1 MIVLYSQ
8 YFNPRISRRL
18 GRRISR
24 EKAKNFSDAK
34 LEQILKSINLTFEIR
49 DANYSRIPYEESK
62 MFVVDVDMKKSTL
75 LKIIEAKLQ

>member
-49 DANYSRIPYEESK
+49 DVKYSRIPYEESK
-62 MFVVDVDMKKSTL
+62 MFVVDVDIKKSTL
-75 LKIIEAKLQ
+75 LKIIEEKLQ